1 MRLRHTT
8 KKIEKLIATGI
19 KQSITVAP
27 NTLLD
32 IHNKGLATFHFR
44 GVIEGKR
51 KRFKIGTY
59 GENGAHFLTLDDA
72 VEKVR
77 DMKIL
82 ASKGIDPQW
91 AHYNGSI
98 ITTDDLFMSFFESS
112 VCSYEAEKRM
122 YDMHIKAEIGDI
134 KINALTPKHLQL
146 ALKEIVNKELPSIAV
161 RTLYLFRSVF
171 SDAFENSIINK
182 NIARNLDIKKHAG
195 GGSKKEGVALTEM
208 HLKSFL
214 SLAQQHPLIFPEPTM
229 IAISL
234 LLIFGFR
241 KMELLSAQWS
251 DIDWEQKELHIWT
264 DKSKNKL
271 SIAVPIPESV
281 IPLFKQLRV
290 LADGSDYLF
299 PSRRR
304 SNIPHIHASTV
315 NSAISNL
322 FGKNKRNKAYQENM
336 LGELNVPYFCA
347 HDLRRTFRSLLPKYD
362 VEEIVAEAT
371 LNHKPKGIVA
381 VYNRYKYLEQRRVA
395 HDKMAQIILPL
406 AGFEYQNENRVNY
419 SRACN
424 VMPFNSPITWAN
436 NLNFNNVT

>member
-1 MRLRHTT
+1 MRLRLTAN
-8 KKIEKLIATGI
+8 KIEKLIATGV

-44 GVIEGKR
+44 GLIEGKR

-59 GENGAHFLTLDDA
+59 GENGAHFMTLDKA
-72 VEKVR
+72 VEKAR
-77 DMKIL
+77 NMKKL
-82 ASKGIDPQW
+82 VSEGINPQW
-91 AHYNGSI
+91 AHYGGSI
-98 ITTDDLFMSFFESS
+98 ITTDNLFMSFFESS
-112 VCSYEAEKRM
+112 VCSYIAEKRM
-122 YDMHIKAEIGDI
+122 YEMHIKAQIGDTEI
-134 KINALTPKHLQL
+134 KALTPKHLQL
-146 ALKEIVNKELPSIAV
+146 ALKEIVNKGLTSIAV

-195 GGSKKEGVALTEM
+195 GGNKNEGVALTEM

-214 SLAQQHPLIFPEPTM
+214 NVAQQHPLIFPEPTM

-251 DIDWEQKELHIWT
+251 DIDWEQKELHIWA

-271 SIAVPIPESV
+271 SIAVPIPDSV
-281 IPLFKQLRV
+281 LPLFKQLEL

-304 SNIPHIHASTV
+304 SNTPHMHASTI
-315 NSAISNL
+315 NSAINNL
-322 FGKNKRNKAYQENM
+322 FGKNKRNKAYQQNI
-336 LGELNVPYFCA
+336 LGEQKIPYFRC

-381 VYNRYKYLEQRRVA
+381 VYNRYKYLEQRRIA
-395 HDKMAQIILPL
+395 HDKMAKVILPL
-406 AGFEYQNENRVNY
+406 VGFESQNVKQFNY

-424 VMPFNSPITWAN
+424 IMPITSSITWAN
-436 NLNFNNVT
+436 DFNFNHVT